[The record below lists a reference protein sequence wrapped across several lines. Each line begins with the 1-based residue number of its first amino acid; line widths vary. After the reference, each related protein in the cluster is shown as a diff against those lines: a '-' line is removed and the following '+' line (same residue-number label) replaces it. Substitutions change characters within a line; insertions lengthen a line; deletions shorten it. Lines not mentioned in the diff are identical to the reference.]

1 MMKETVPE
9 KPVYYASVA
18 RKIFLTFVI
27 VSFLPLLIITGSV
40 LYQSTFFYHEKVRS
54 QLEYLAK
61 LHTQNIDTFL
71 KERLDNIR
79 FLAATG
85 SYEQLSDEA
94 FLQKSLE
101 RLQQEYGAVFSDLGV
116 VSETG
121 KQVAYAGPYKLGK
134 ADYAEASW
142 FEAAL
147 SSDTYVSDV
156 FMGLRGLP
164 HFIVAVKKVREGKPW
179 ILRATIDFKAFND
192 LVGNLRIGATGFAFI
207 LNRSG
212 EFQTEVSASSA
223 AITSSYQELFKKNA
237 DLVEKGINFS
247 ERSDLTGIDTVYVSA
262 PLKDGQWLMIL
273 QQFSADA
280 FSDLRRTRTAALI
293 NLVLGSVCI
302 LVAGMVLS
310 RLVARRL
317 IRVDRE
323 KEMMN
328 QQIIE
333 SGKLASLG
341 ELAAGIAHEINNPVA
356 IMVEEAGWI
365 GDLLDDD
372 VIRQSENYEE
382 FKRALRQINTQ
393 GVRCR
398 DITQKLL
405 SFARKS
411 ENRLAVAHV
420 NDLIAE
426 VVGLS
431 EQHAKYSNVVIKT
444 TFADDLPL
452 IEVSQT
458 EVQQVMLNL
467 INNALDAM
475 EKTGGEIEIETMREA
490 DEIIIRVSDN
500 GPGIPEAYLSRV
512 FDPFFTTKPV
522 GKGTGLG
529 LSICYGIIKRMGGK
543 ITVSSKDREGT
554 TFFVH
559 LPAGERADAHSD
571 EKRKAG
577 FKDSRVQGVE

>member
-1 MMKETVPE
+1 MKEMTPE
-9 KPVYYASVA
+9 KPVYYASVS
-18 RKIFLTFVI
+18 RRILLIFVV

-40 LYQSTFFYHEKVRS
+40 LYQSHFFYREKVRS

-71 KERLDNIR
+71 TERLNNIR
-79 FLAATG
+79 FLASSG
-85 SYEQLSDEA
+85 SFEQLSDEA
-94 FLQKSLE
+94 FLTKTLA

-116 VSETG
+116 VNENG
-121 KQVAYAGPYKLGK
+121 KQIAYAGPYKLEA
-134 ADYAEASW
+134 ADYAQASW
-142 FEAAL
+142 FQAAL
-147 SSDTYVSDV
+147 GGETHVSDV
-156 FMGLRGLP
+156 FLGLRGLP
-164 HFIVAVKKVREGKPW
+164 HFIVTVKKLREGRPW
-179 ILRATIDFKAFND
+179 ILRATIDFRSFND
-192 LVGNLRIGATGFAFI
+192 LVGNLRIGTTGFAFI
-207 LNRSG
+207 LNRAG
-212 EFQTEVSASSA
+212 EFQTEVSASSSV
-223 AITSSYQELFKKNA
+223 ITSASRELFEENW
-237 DLVEKGINFS
+237 DRVGDGVHFS
-247 ERSDLTGIDTVYVSA
+247 ERNDLTGIDTVYVSA

-273 QQFSADA
+273 QQFSKDA
-280 FSDLRRTRTAALI
+280 FSDLRRTRAAALI

-302 LVAGMVLS
+302 LVAGIVLS

-317 IRVDRE
+317 NRVDQE
-323 KEMMN
+323 KEIMN
-328 QQIIE
+328 QQIVE

-372 VIRQSENYEE
+372 VMRRSESYGE
-382 FKRALRQINTQ
+382 FRRALTQIKTQ

-411 ENRLAVAHV
+411 ENRRAVAHV

-426 VVGLS
+426 VVGIS
-431 EQHAKYSNVVIKT
+431 EQHAKYNNVSIRT
-444 TFADDLPL
+444 LFADDLPL

-467 INNALDAM
+467 INNAMDAM
-475 EKTGGEIEIETMREA
+475 EKTGGKIEIETSCEEE
-490 DEIIIRVSDN
+490 EIVVRVSDT
-500 GPGIPEAYLSRV
+500 GPGIPEAYLGRI

-529 LSICYGIIKRMGGK
+529 LSICYGIVRRMGGK
-543 ITVSSKDREGT
+543 IMVRSKDQEGT
-554 TFFVH
+554 TFLVH
-559 LPAGERADAHSD
+559 LPVGERADGPG
-571 EKRKAG
+571 E
-577 FKDSRVQGVE
+577 